1 MNYNNEQYEQEKNY
15 IKRQI
20 ESLINQGDI
29 DNSKILINE
38 FQKKLQGNDIDILNM
53 KAIVSIIENN
63 LEDAEKLLW
72 EAINLS
78 SHHSDAFVNLAYVY
92 EIQGENTKASNFNYL
107 AYHKTTDAHRKEE
120 LGAKIQN
127 NHLLNKS
134 VFRKFIV
141 LSSCF
146 WGEVLQRS
154 HHISKGLSRLGYSVE
169 YIQPVAKATPSIRD
183 VSIAN
188 LMDYS
193 NNNIR
198 NIDLVNIISPISV
211 NKIDNSIFD
220 NYYEIIQNIIDKSE
234 EEVIIICYLP
244 SQINI
249 IDRLSGNFKVVYDC
263 EGDQIDLEPS
273 YQTSKKEQG
282 NEKLMLRR
290 AEVVTCTSSAL
301 YLTKKINNENVYL
314 MRNAVNIEDFMDE
327 ASMPTELLS
336 IPEPRICYIGA
347 VNERFDEELF
357 YKLVR
362 SNKDKSFVVIGN
374 TLEGML
380 TNAEDNLY
388 ILGEKKHVELSSY
401 LQHMNVGI
409 IPYKDDTELSIN
421 CNPIKLYEYVMNGL
435 PVVATNIPELILELN
450 SIKISQDFDSF
461 NQILNK
467 SLNLEVDWKLRNEF
481 VSLNTWTVRCEQLL
495 KILNGETQQ
504 YSEELVLGD
513 LRERWLENINETH
526 NPLLES
532 LLSLTFAKADVK
544 QYYKWANES
553 YKNLKIPFIL
563 MNYINSSILNGH
575 IAECVKNI
583 VDDTNVRE
591 IDRAELLYL
600 SESNKVNYLKIR
612 LLHIIGDYF
621 EIRNIL
627 NSYSVTDNG
636 YLYNLANYYYD
647 IGMNDQSNIEY
658 NKILGDFLYES
669 PIYNKN
675 MSEILISRGGIL
687 ESRRFKEKEKM
698 LISKYIKQF
707 KFSTEKE
714 RPRFSIV
721 IPTRNSPN
729 VLKHTLMTCLDQD
742 FHNYEIIVGDN
753 SSDNLTKLLVEELDS
768 SKIRYYKTVSELK
781 MTDSFNFAI
790 SNAEGEYILVLG
802 SDDGMLKHALKTLD
816 DIIFSTNVNIL
827 HWNSVFYCWPDVKLE
842 GQENLIHIP
851 NIPSGRVNLSTIKY
865 SEVVKYIGDYQLPYN
880 AMPMLYCNAV
890 VHRDIVLELKE
901 LTGQVFNGLI
911 PDVYSGFALASIQ
924 EEYTHIDAPITIGGS
939 SGKSTGISFVKP
951 NLDNESKKI
960 HQDFLTLNNNGVD
973 RYSIIPD
980 VPSVAVA
987 VAEACL
993 TARNSFGEKNLKY
1006 DLNRKKMLEQCAEEL
1021 KASGSNLP
1029 IYLQKIYDSL
1039 VDDTH
1044 LQQWFTEN
1052 YIENYDYYEQ
1062 VAKRSARVY
1071 QKGFSP
1077 NGDLILDLSDFNIT
1091 NVYGA
1096 AIMFSRI
1103 TGW

>member
-1 MNYNNEQYEQEKNY
+1 MNYNREQYEQEKNY

-38 FQKKLQGNDIDILNM
+38 FQALQGIDVDILNM

-72 EAINLS
+72 EAIDLS

-92 EIQGENTKASNFNYL
+92 ETQGENTKAFNFYCL

-120 LGAKIQN
+120 LGSKIQKIQLTEN
-127 NHLLNKS
+127 G
-134 VFRKFIV
+134 VFRKFVV

-146 WGEVLQRS
+146 WGEMLHRP

-169 YIQPVAKATPSIRD
+169 YLQPVATATPSNSN

-188 LMDYS
+188 LMEFS
-193 NNNIR
+193 NSNIR

-211 NKIDNSIFD
+211 RRMDNSILD
-220 NYYEIIQNIIDKSE
+220 NYYEIIQNIIDQSE
-234 EEVIIICYLP
+234 EEIVLICYLP

-263 EGDQIDLEPS
+263 MGDHSDLEYS
-273 YQTSKKEQG
+273 YQSNKKEQEYE
-282 NEKLMLRR
+282 NLMLRR
-290 AEVVTCTSSAL
+290 AEVVTATSSAL
-301 YLTKKINNENVYL
+301 YLTKKINNDNVYL
-314 MRNAVNIEDFMDE
+314 LRNAVNIEDFMDVE
-327 ASMPTELLS
+327 KSMPSELFR
-336 IPEPRICYIGA
+336 IPEPRICYIGT
-347 VNERFDEELF
+347 VDGRFDEEFF

-374 TLEGML
+374 TVEGML
-380 TNAEDNLY
+380 TKAEDNLY
-388 ILGEKKHVELSSY
+388 ILGVKKHSELKSY

-409 IPYKDDTELSIN
+409 IPYKDDTEVSIN
-421 CNPIKLYEYVMNGL
+421 CDPIKMYEYVINDL
-435 PVVATNIPELILELN
+435 PVVATNMPELILELN
-450 SIKISQDFDSF
+450 SIKVSRGFEAF
-461 NQILNK
+461 NQFLNEA
-467 SLNLEVDWKLRNEF
+467 LELKIDWQLRNEF
-481 VSLNTWTVRCEQLL
+481 VSLNTWAVRCEQLL
-495 KILNGETQQ
+495 KILNGEVQQ
-504 YSEELVLGD
+504 YSEELVLAD
-513 LRERWLENINETH
+513 LRERWLENINVTH

-532 LLSLTFAKADVK
+532 LFSLTFAKADVK
-544 QYYKWANES
+544 QYFKWANES
-553 YKNLKIPFIL
+553 YQNLKIPFTL
-563 MNYINSSILNGH
+563 KNYIQSAILNGH
-575 IAECVKNI
+575 IAECVNNI
-583 VDDTNVRE
+583 IEDTNVRE
-591 IDRAELLYL
+591 IDRAELRYL
-600 SESNKVNYLKIR
+600 FESNEINYLKIR
-612 LLHIIGDYF
+612 LLHIVGNYY
-621 EIRNIL
+621 EISNL
-627 NSYSVTDNG
+627 MNSYPVADNE
-636 YLYNLANYYYD
+636 YLYNLANYCYD
-647 IGMNDQSNIEY
+647 IGRYDQSIEEY
-658 NKILGDFLYES
+658 NKIPSDFLYES

-675 MSEILISRGGIL
+675 MSEILISKGEIL

-698 LISKYIKQF
+698 VVSRYIQQF
-707 KFSTEKE
+707 NVPTEKK
-714 RPRFSIV
+714 RLRFSVV

-729 VLKHTLMTCLDQD
+729 VLKHTLMTCLDQN
-742 FHNYEIIVGDN
+742 FYNYEIVVGDN
-753 SSDNLTKLLVEELDS
+753 SSNDLTKLLIEELND
-768 SKIRYYKTVSELK
+768 SKIRYYKTESELK

-790 SNAEGEYILVLG
+790 SKAEGEYILVLG

-816 DIIFSTNVNIL
+816 DIIYSTDVKIL

-851 NIPSGRVNLSTIKY
+851 KVPPGKVNLNTIKY
-865 SEVVKYIGDYQLPYN
+865 SEVVKYVGNFELPYN
-880 AMPMLYCNAV
+880 AMPMLYCNAA
-890 VHRDIVLELKE
+890 VHRDLVLELKE

-924 EEYTHIDAPITIGGS
+924 KEYTHIDAPITIGGS

-960 HQDFLTLNNNGVD
+960 HQDFLTLNNNGVN

-993 TARNSFGEKNLKY
+993 TARSSFGEKNLKY

-1029 IYLQKIYDSL
+1029 IYLQKIYESL
-1039 VDDTH
+1039 ADDTH
-1044 LQQWFTEN
+1044 LQQWFVEN
-1052 YIENYDYYEQ
+1052 YIENYDYYEKA
-1062 VAKRSARVY
+1062 AKRLDRTY

-1077 NGDLILDLSDFNIT
+1077 NGDLVLDLSDFNIT
-1091 NVYGA
+1091 DVYGA
-1096 AIMFSRI
+1096 AVMFSRI